1 MMTKK
6 RIYRMLAA
14 AVIAGGTFVGVTS
27 CEDMLDSKPDKAL
40 EPEQAYRNRFDAD
53 AAVIGVYG
61 KFLGLAKHYIVLNEL
76 RADLMDVTANADVN
90 LQQISYHQAGDQN
103 PYASPK
109 PFYELI
115 LYCNDVLKNFDIMFA
130 ESKLLQAE
138 YNERYSD
145 IATLR
150 CWLYLQLAIHWGQVP
165 YVTEPLAS
173 VDDLKNLEGAPVLS
187 LQEMVREL
195 IAVMEKLPSHELY
208 ALNSTLNA
216 NIDGYS
222 TNLFFINKKFFLGD
236 LYLWNGDY
244 LKAAMKYKDVMMTP
258 VSGVAIY
265 DSYKV
270 KYADVASNDDLAIG
284 YIRDKEQDYK
294 SLINNNTQGWKSMFI
309 RPQDPLFNSEWIW
322 VLPFDSRFR
331 QSSPFVDLFSST
343 GGKYLVRPAQL
354 AIDQWNAQVQR
365 NGFTFDQRGRFT
377 YAMEGGQPV
386 IKKHIYNYDPL
397 LPLERTGKWFLG
409 RAALLHLHFAE
420 AANRDDH
427 SKIAW
432 AFLNPGG
439 IRVTYDDPAITD
451 VTKEL
456 DTFLPYPYNFA
467 ARSTNVPFFRDDW
480 HRHDGIRGRAYVTA
494 LTLDS
499 VKYFN
504 MSVKPRALTNAE
516 GLKRDI
522 EDKLIMEGAL
532 ELAYEGNRWADL
544 LRVAIR
550 RNDPSFIASK
560 IHDKLQKAGKTAE
573 ASQAKAKL
581 EAGDWFLPFRM
592 E

>member
-1 MMTKK
+1 MM
-6 RIYRMLAA
+6 AA
-14 AVIAGGTFVGVTS
+14 AGIAGAALIGLAS
-27 CEDMLDSKPDKAL
+27 CEDMLDSEPDKAL

-61 KFLGLAKHYIVLNEL
+61 KFLGLAEHYIILNEL

-90 LQQISYHQAGDQN
+90 LQQISYHQASDQN

-115 LYCNDVLKNFDIMFA
+115 LYCNDVLKNFDIMLA
-130 ESKLLQAE
+130 GSKLLQAE

-173 VDDLKNLEGAPVLS
+173 VDDLKNLEGAPVLT
-187 LQEMVREL
+187 LPEMVREL
-195 IAVMEKLPSHELY
+195 IKVMETLPSQELY
-208 ALNSTLNA
+208 ALNSTLNTT
-216 NIDGYS
+216 IDGYA
-222 TNLFFINKKFFLGD
+222 TRLFFINKRFFLGD

-244 LKAAMKYKDVMMTP
+244 LKAATAYKDVMKTP
-258 VSGVAIY
+258 VPGVLVY

-270 KYADVASNDDLAIG
+270 KYADIAGNEDLAIG
-284 YIRDKEQDYK
+284 YIRDKEQDYN
-294 SLINNNTQGWKSMFI
+294 SLIDNNTQGWKSMFI
-309 RPQDPLFNSEWIW
+309 RGQDALFNSEWIW

-331 QSSPFVDLFSST
+331 QSSPFVDLFSNA
-343 GGKYLVRPAQL
+343 GGKYLVRPTQL
-354 AIDQWNAQVQR
+354 AMDQWNAQVQR

-386 IKKHIYNYDPL
+386 IKKHIYNYNPL
-397 LPLERTGKWFLG
+397 LPLERTGKWFLS
-409 RAALLHLHFAE
+409 RAALLHLRYAE

-427 SKIAW
+427 YKIAW

-439 IRVTYDDPAITD
+439 IRVAYDDPAITD
-451 VTKEL
+451 VTQEL
-456 DTFLPYPYNFA
+456 ATFLDEPYAFA

-499 VKYFN
+499 ARYFN
-504 MSVKPRALTNAE
+504 MSTTDKELIDGE

-522 EDKLIMEGAL
+522 EDKLIMEAAL
-532 ELAYEGNRWADL
+532 ELAYEGNRWSDL
-544 LRVAIR
+544 LRVAMR
-550 RNDPSFIASK
+550 RNDPSFLASR
-560 IHDKLQKAGKTAE
+560 IYDKLQKAGKTAE
-573 ASQAKAKL
+573 AAQARARL
-581 EAGDWFLPFRM
+581 ETGDWFLPFRL